1 MSPNQAISIGD
12 KFMQSLGCDL
22 TDTTC
27 LSGKTMSDILANHF
41 PLDIPGDALD
51 NSGSPWLP
59 VLDKDFTSDPFLPG
73 YPKDLMDANEFNTD
87 VDVMI
92 GSTKDEGIYF
102 LFEELFVPE
111 RYELLANDWNV
122 YGPMLLF
129 GIDDPKD
136 IVKIKI
142 SKEICKIAALK

>member
-1 MSPNQAISIGD
+1 MNHYHT
-12 KFMQSLGCDL
+12 LGNIDGCQ
-22 TDTTC
+22 
-27 LSGKTMSDILANHF
+27 ILPLVSF
-41 PLDIPGDALD
+41 PLDIQGDAI
-51 NSGSPWLP
+51 NNGGTAWLP

-122 YGPMLLF
+122 YGDSTRFL
-129 GIDDPKD
+129 G
-136 IVKIKI
+136 
-142 SKEICKIAALK
+142 